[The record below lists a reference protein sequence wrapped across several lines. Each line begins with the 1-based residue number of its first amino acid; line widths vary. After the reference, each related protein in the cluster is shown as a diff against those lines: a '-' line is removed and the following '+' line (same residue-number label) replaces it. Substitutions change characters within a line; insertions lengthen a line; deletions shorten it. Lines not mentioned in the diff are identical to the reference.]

1 MSDGTRIV
9 VVGAGIVGASVA
21 YHLARRGVAVVVI
34 DGVEAGPATAAGAG
48 IICPWTDPDDGPA
61 YRLGADGARYY
72 PELIAML
79 AGDGE
84 AGTGYQRVGALCLT
98 GEAGGTGNGAG
109 AGGAAADR
117 ASLRE
122 IRTRVRS
129 RVPDYPEIGEVSVLA
144 PGRPREMFPP
154 LAGELGAVWVGG
166 AARVDGRAIRGSLLR
181 AAARHG
187 ARRVTGTAV
196 LTENRGRV
204 TGVVEAATSEV
215 IGADTVVVA
224 AGAWTA
230 RICGALSHAAARSL
244 AIGPQRGQIVHLEV
258 PGAGTGRWP
267 VVLPA
272 DGPYLLAF
280 PPSRVVLGA
289 TREDVGFDDRVT
301 AGGLGGLLAAAA
313 GLAPGLA
320 DATVVQTRVGFRP
333 VTPDGLP
340 LLGTLTDG
348 LVIAAGNGPEGLT
361 AGPWTGR
368 MAAAL
373 ALGERPPARPGGI
386 RSGAATARAGL
397 SLASRLTPAWP
408 GRECRQR
415 CAAAAGLALTGRCPA
430 RAYCAGVRF
439 GEKLWQWRVPVFPRT
454 TAPTSAAS
462 WRCCASWLS

>member
-1 MSDGTRIV
+1 MSHSTRIV

-34 DGVEAGPATAAGAG
+34 EGAAAGSATGAGAG
-48 IICPWTDPDDGPA
+48 IICPWTNPDGNPA

-72 PELIAML
+72 PELISML
-79 AGDGE
+79 AEDGQ

-98 GEAGGTGNGAG
+98 GETAAHSGTGAW

-117 ASLRE
+117 TFLRE
-122 IRTRVRS
+122 TEAHLRS
-129 RVPDYPEIGEVSVLA
+129 QVPDRPEIGEISVLP
-144 PGRPREMFPP
+144 PGGPRELFPP
-154 LAGELGAVWVGG
+154 LADGLSAVWIGG
-166 AARVDGRAIRGSLLR
+166 ASRIDGRAIRGSLLR

-196 LTENRGRV
+196 LTERRGRV
-204 TGVVEAATSEV
+204 TGAVEVTSSEV
-215 IGADTVVVA
+215 IEADTVVVA

-230 RICGALSHAAARSL
+230 QICAELSPAAVRRL
-244 AIGPQRGQIVHLEV
+244 AIGPQRGQIVHLDM
-258 PGAGTGRWP
+258 PGTDTGRWP

-289 TREDVGFDDRVT
+289 TREDAGFDDRVT

-313 GLAPGLA
+313 VLAPGLA
-320 DATVVQTRVGFRP
+320 DATVAETRVGFRP

-340 LLGTLTDG
+340 LLGALTDG

-368 MAAAL
+368 AAAAL
-373 ALGERPPARPGGI
+373 ALGERPPADL
-386 RSGAATARAGL
+386 TAFD
-397 SLASRLTPAWP
+397 
-408 GRECRQR
+408 
-415 CAAAAGLALTGRCPA
+415 PA
-430 RAYCAGVRF
+430 RPLRRPAEPGD
-439 GEKLWQWRVPVFPRT
+439 
-454 TAPTSAAS
+454 
-462 WRCCASWLS
+462 

>member
-1 MSDGTRIV
+1 VSESTRIV
-9 VVGAGIVGASVA
+9 VVGGGIVGASVA

-34 DGVEAGPATAAGAG
+34 EGVEAGSATAAGAG

-72 PELIAML
+72 PELTAML
-79 AGDGE
+79 AEDGE
-84 AGTGYQRVGALCLT
+84 AGTGYQQVGALCLT
-98 GEAGGTGNGAG
+98 GQAAHAGTGAGSGG
-109 AGGAAADR
+109 AGGDHAPP
-117 ASLRE
+117 RE
-122 IRTRVRS
+122 IAAHMRS
-129 RVPDYPEIGEVSVLA
+129 RLADYPEIGEISVLT
-144 PGRPREMFPP
+144 PGRPRELFPP
-154 LAGELGAVWVGG
+154 LAGELGAVWIGG
-166 AARVDGRAIRGSLLR
+166 AARIDGRAIRDSLLR

-187 ARRVTGTAV
+187 AERMTGTAV
-196 LTENRGRV
+196 LTESQGRI
-204 TGVVEAATSEV
+204 TGVIEAASSEV
-215 IGADTVVVA
+215 IEADTVVVA

-230 RICGALSHAAARSL
+230 RICATLSHATARSL

-258 PGAGTGRWP
+258 PGTDTGLWP

-272 DGPYLLAF
+272 YAPYLLAF

-289 TREDVGFDDRVT
+289 TREDAGFDDRVT

-368 MAAAL
+368 AAAAL
-373 ALGERPPARPGGI
+373 ALGEQPPADLTAFDPARPL
-386 RSGAATARAGL
+386 R
-397 SLASRLTPAWP
+397 WP
-408 GRECRQR
+408 G
-415 CAAAAGLALTGRCPA
+415 
-430 RAYCAGVRF
+430 
-439 GEKLWQWRVPVFPRT
+439 
-454 TAPTSAAS
+454 
-462 WRCCASWLS
+462 

>member
-34 DGVEAGPATAAGAG
+34 DGVEPGPATAAGAG

-72 PELIAML
+72 PELIAAL

-98 GEAGGTGNGAG
+98 GEAAHAGNGAG
-109 AGGAAADR
+109 AGGAAGGR

-122 IRTRVRS
+122 VMSRVRS
-129 RVPDYPEIGEVSVLA
+129 RKPDYPEIGEVSLLA

-196 LTENRGRV
+196 LTENHGRV
-204 TGVVEAATSEV
+204 TGVAEAASSET

-230 RICGALSHAAARSL
+230 RICAALSHGAAHSL

-258 PGAGTGRWP
+258 PGADTGRWP

-272 DGPYLLAF
+272 EGPYLLAF

-289 TREDVGFDDRVT
+289 TREDAGFDDRVT

-368 MAAAL
+368 LAAAL
-373 ALGERPPARPGGI
+373 ALGEQPPADLTAFDPARPL
-386 RSGAATARAGL
+386 RWAG
-397 SLASRLTPAWP
+397 
-408 GRECRQR
+408 
-415 CAAAAGLALTGRCPA
+415 
-430 RAYCAGVRF
+430 
-439 GEKLWQWRVPVFPRT
+439 
-454 TAPTSAAS
+454 
-462 WRCCASWLS
+462 